1 MRKVTATVIYKN
13 NEICN
18 LTVNFCGVLVCL
30 ALHETVEKASNEKR
44 TFQSLYK
51 TVLKILKNNNYYC
64 NYQEEFGVRWYD
76 IQFINLENPVEI
88 EKFGIN
94 SKRAETLERA
104 STRNDLHVLTRQVI
118 KGGENHESKL
128 DRPIQSKPCKTRMGG

>member
-13 NEICN
+13 NQIYN
-18 LTVNFCGVLVCL
+18 LTVNYCGVLVCL
-30 ALHETVEKASNEKR
+30 ALHETVEKGSNEKR

-94 SKRAETLERA
+94 SKIAETL
-104 STRNDLHVLTRQVI
+104 
-118 KGGENHESKL
+118 
-128 DRPIQSKPCKTRMGG
+128 